1 MKALHVFKITIL
13 FTFVVLL
20 HPNTLKSQT
29 YEEIDALYKTTVDK
43 FSDENFDRFY
53 TEAKNAFDAKE
64 YDKAI
69 DWCNQYIIYFPNSN
83 NINLI
88 RARAFEEKSE
98 PLKAKLSYLNAIE
111 IAPEHTYNYIH
122 YAWLLLI
129 QGASPEA
136 YKYFQKAQSL
146 SPDNYDA
153 LRGIAYSSLFAGEYQ
168 ACIIATKELMK
179 HEKFQ
184 LDQKVWAYV
193 HLAQAY
199 AFLEDKK
206 NAKLHFEEA
215 IALQADVKESLFY
228 QLFINN
234 GYSCKEYSGKKTNSE
249 FAYYLA
255 NFRNWR
261 CGNDFACENLSDIER
276 KKADINFQ
284 LALWA
289 ATHQQIDTKYR
300 INKQNDKSKNIFTDS
315 INPQERADL
324 LDEFTKNAKKYF
336 DAGDYKRTVP
346 WSRMIEQLEP
356 DNKQALMW
364 TALSLLRSEKKEDKI
379 WAWGSQID
387 LSKLENAAFET
398 RLVRGWFYIHT
409 TQNWTQ
415 ALKEL
420 DEATKLNSDNL
431 LAKTGKGISL
441 AKLGRTIE
449 AYPYLEEAYLMNDED
464 PIIKPLFTA
473 MVSNSSELTAKWNSK
488 VSKIKTIQEEL
499 YALRKDYAT
508 HENKIS
514 NGLDSRKRDKPSR
527 NDITELIKYID
538 ENYSSFDIYVERYKV
553 VLQKAKESKNEELT
567 AVIEQEMNKIFKTRS
582 DMKSLKN
589 VLNKLY
595 DTMNAANK

>member
-1 MKALHVFKITIL
+1 MEIKKYLSIVSL
-13 FTFVVLL
+13 FFLL
-20 HPNTLKSQT
+20 YSNTVKSQT
-29 YEEIDALYKTTVDK
+29 YAELDALYKTKRDK
-43 FSDENFDRFY
+43 FYDENFDRFY
-53 TEAKNAFDAKE
+53 AEANKAFDAKE

-69 DWCNQYIIYFPNSN
+69 DWCNQYIIYIPNSN
-83 NINLI
+83 TLNLL

-98 PLKAKLSYLNAIE
+98 PLKAKLSYLTAIK

-146 SPDNYDA
+146 SPGNYDA
-153 LRGIAYSSLFAGEYQ
+153 LRGIAYSSLFAGEYH

-184 LDQKVWAYV
+184 LDQKVWAFV

-261 CGNDFACENLSDIER
+261 CGNDYAAGNLSYIER
-276 KKADINFQ
+276 KNADINFQ

-300 INKQNDKSKNIFTDS
+300 HKKKNYSENIFTDS
-315 INPQERADL
+315 INTRERADL

-336 DAGDYKRTVP
+336 DAGDYKRSLP
-346 WSRMIEQLEP
+346 WSRMMEQLEP

-379 WAWGSQID
+379 WAWGPQID
-387 LSKLENAAFET
+387 LANLENAAFET

-420 DEATKLNSDNL
+420 DEAIKLNPDHL

-441 AKLGRTIE
+441 AKLGRTVE
-449 AYPYLEEAYLMNDED
+449 AYPYLEEAYMKNDED
-464 PIIKPLFTA
+464 PMVKPLFTS
-473 MVSNSSELTAKWNSK
+473 MVNNSSELTAKWNSK

-508 HENKIS
+508 HENRIS
-514 NGLDSRKRDKPSR
+514 NGINSRKQDKPSR
-527 NDITELIKYID
+527 SDITNLIKYID
-538 ENYSSFDIYVERYKV
+538 ENYGSFDSYIERYKV
-553 VLQKAKESKNEELT
+553 VLQKAKESKDIELT
-567 AVIEQEMNKIFKTRS
+567 TVVEQELFKIFTTRS
-582 DMKSLKN
+582 DMKNLKN

-595 DTMNAANK
+595 DTMNTANK